1 MLLAGLGQ
9 ISKAAQLCSW
19 PVAAEGLH
27 KGEAALSSSH
37 LFRAQASSGCAERT
51 SREAL
56 GCSVGW
62 KQAAKFSRS
71 DVSLQTPLGKVL
83 TERHLGQDPRAAAEL
98 GTGWGWL
105 QVLMVWFGL

>member
-1 MLLAGLGQ
+1 M
-9 ISKAAQLCSW
+9 
-19 PVAAEGLH
+19 
-27 KGEAALSSSH
+27 
-37 LFRAQASSGCAERT
+37 
-51 SREAL
+51 
-56 GCSVGW
+56 GW